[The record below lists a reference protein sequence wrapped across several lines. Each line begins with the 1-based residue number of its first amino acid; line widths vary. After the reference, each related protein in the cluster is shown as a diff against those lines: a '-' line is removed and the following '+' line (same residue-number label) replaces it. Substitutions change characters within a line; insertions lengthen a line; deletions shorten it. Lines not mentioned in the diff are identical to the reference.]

1 MKRNVFA
8 KKIHAD
14 EATFHLL
21 HLDLEFAAR
30 LKWHQFQIPSQHYF
44 LLGLHTTCSFLERK
58 APAVSNM
65 PKGCGAALGTELA
78 TKDCSH
84 SFHGTKPHQMKAW
97 RVNRNRLNPVTTQ
110 CCPERSASLSDK
122 SCWVNILFCVGT
134 NWCGWI
140 PAIKRMVGLL
150 PNSASEHSWL
160 QMTSHRKIHK
170 IIIAESYSQMAMAKE
185 RMTVAYGPFG

>member
-65 PKGCGAALGTELA
+65 PKGCGAALGDTELA

-110 CCPERSASLSDK
+110 CCRARTQNALP
-122 SCWVNILFCVGT
+122 
-134 NWCGWI
+134 
-140 PAIKRMVGLL
+140 PYQIK
-150 PNSASEHSWL
+150 A
-160 QMTSHRKIHK
+160 
-170 IIIAESYSQMAMAKE
+170 AESTFYSVLAQTGVAEYQPLKEWWAYCQTALLNIPGYKWRHIAK
-185 RMTVAYGPFG
+185 FIK